1 MRKWWVVAL
10 ITSVA
15 ITVGAALWNIPPV
28 EDDGNG
34 ADIGAALLLLFGVLS
49 TIISVFGVLASSD
62 ASEVRGD
69 AGQDHGVKTAWPK
82 TQD

>member
-15 ITVGAALWNIPPV
+15 ITVGAALWNIPPA

-34 ADIGAALLLLFGVLS
+34 ASIGAALLLLFGVFS
-49 TIISVFGVLASSD
+49 TITSVFGVLASSG
-62 ASEVRGD
+62 ASEVRSD
-69 AGQDHGVKTAWPK
+69 VGQDHDVKTAWLK